1 MKVKKKLFSYVKI
14 KVDPYKVIGQYNIMR
29 RKKNYLSI
37 ITQIENI
44 RKKNNKNW
52 MNVLR
57 LAFKHSPKKAAKI
70 MSEIYLED
78 NKIGKLVKKLSN

>member
-1 MKVKKKLFSYVKI
+1 MKRKKK
-14 KVDPYKVIGQYNIMR
+14 
-29 RKKNYLSI
+29 YLSVI
-37 ITQIENI
+37 NQIENI

-52 MNVLR
+52 MNILR

-78 NKIGKLVKKLSN
+78 NRISKLVKKLSN

>member
-1 MKVKKKLFSYVKI
+1 MKRKKK
-14 KVDPYKVIGQYNIMR
+14 
-29 RKKNYLSI
+29 YLSVI
-37 ITQIENI
+37 NQIENI

-78 NKIGKLVKKLSN
+78 NRISKLVKKLSN